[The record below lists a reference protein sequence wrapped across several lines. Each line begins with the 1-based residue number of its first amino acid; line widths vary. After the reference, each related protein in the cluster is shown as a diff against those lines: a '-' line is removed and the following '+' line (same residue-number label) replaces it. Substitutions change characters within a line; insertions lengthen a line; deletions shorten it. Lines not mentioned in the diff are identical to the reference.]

1 VADIAGISR
10 NTNRRLIHGAK
21 NQIKEGVWSAFRMHP
36 NYTGSTVGG
45 NVHCSADKPGE
56 IKSNNKLMAR
66 SEELGRELVTN

>member
-1 VADIAGISR
+1 MVCLQDAS
-10 NTNRRLIHGAK
+10 
-21 NQIKEGVWSAFRMHP
+21 

-66 SEELGRELVTN
+66 SEELKESW